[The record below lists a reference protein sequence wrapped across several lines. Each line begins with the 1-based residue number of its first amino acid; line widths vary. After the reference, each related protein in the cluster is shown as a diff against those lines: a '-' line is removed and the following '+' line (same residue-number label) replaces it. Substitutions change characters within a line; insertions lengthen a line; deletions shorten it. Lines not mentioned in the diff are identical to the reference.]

1 MNENNLGFFN
11 FISTTILGIP
21 YLWLFSIIIFL
32 FFSYKKLNYLS
43 YFIFF
48 SVILLP
54 LNLSLLFWLPFWALS
69 ILLVFPNLRQKI
81 LTPIIISLIK
91 NLGLLPKISQT
102 EKIALTSGTTWV
114 DGELFSGN
122 PDFKKIMA
130 MSYPKLTIEEQN
142 YIDNE
147 VEELCK
153 ICVDYQVQILRD
165 LPPEVWQF
173 LRDKKFFGMIIPKTY
188 GGLGFSAF
196 AHSCI
201 IEKLSSSPQ
210 KAEVLT

>member
-11 FISTTILGIP
+11 FISNMILGIP
-21 YLWLFSIIIFL
+21 YLWLFSIAIFL

-54 LNLSLLFWLPFWALS
+54 LNLSLLFWLPFWAIS

-130 MSYPKLTIEEQN
+130 MSYPKLTEEEQN

-147 VEELCK
+147 VE
-153 ICVDYQVQILRD
+153 
-165 LPPEVWQF
+165 
-173 LRDKKFFGMIIPKTY
+173 
-188 GGLGFSAF
+188 
-196 AHSCI
+196 
-201 IEKLSSSPQ
+201 
-210 KAEVLT
+210 

>member
-1 MNENNLGFFN
+1 MNENNSSFFD

-32 FFSYKKLNYLS
+32 LFSYKKLNYLS

-69 ILLVFPNLRQKI
+69 ILLVFPSLRQKI

-130 MSYPKLTIEEQN
+130 MSYPKLTAEEQN
-142 YIDNE
+142 YMDNE

-173 LRDKKFFGMIIPKTY
+173 LRDKKFFGMIIPKAY

-201 IEKLSSSPQ
+201 IEKL
-210 KAEVLT
+210 LWINFGIL